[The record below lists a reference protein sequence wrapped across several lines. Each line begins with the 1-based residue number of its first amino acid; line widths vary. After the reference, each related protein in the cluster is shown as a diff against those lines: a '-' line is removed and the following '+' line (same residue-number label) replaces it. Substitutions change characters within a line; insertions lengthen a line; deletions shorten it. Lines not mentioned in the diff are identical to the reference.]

1 MLTVSQLSKSFAG
14 RALFDDVSLQVP
26 AKGTGL
32 YRFYLQLITD
42 FWGRILVRR
51 MASTIEG
58 GCLCGGVRYR
68 LHVRPKQGSDCHCED
83 CRRASAAPY
92 VTWCSV
98 PSKAIELLSGELRR
112 VSYAD
117 RLRSF
122 ASCCGTPLFFQDEVS
137 SEWID
142 VTVASL
148 DDPKTFHPE
157 VAIWTEDKLPWVK
170 LAPSRRAF
178 RRGRDENA

>member
-1 MLTVSQLSKSFAG
+1 
-14 RALFDDVSLQVP
+14 
-26 AKGTGL
+26 
-32 YRFYLQLITD
+32 
-42 FWGRILVRR
+42 

-98 PSKAIELLSGELRR
+98 PSKAIEVLSGELRR

-122 ASCCGTPLFFQDEVS
+122 ASCCGTPLFIQDEVS

-148 DDPKTFHPE
+148 DDPKTFPPE

-170 LAPSRRAF
+170 LDPSRRAF
-178 RRGRDENA
+178 RRSRDENA

>member
-1 MLTVSQLSKSFAG
+1 MQPTASSVALMRETWMVSRLRARRLMAG
-14 RALFDDVSLQVP
+14 
-26 AKGTGL
+26 
-32 YRFYLQLITD
+32 
-42 FWGRILVRR
+42 VRR
-51 MASTIEG
+51 MASAIEG

-92 VTWCSV
+92 LTWCSV
-98 PSKAIELLSGELRR
+98 PSQAIEVLSGELRR

-122 ASCCGTPLFFQDEVS
+122 ASCCGTPLFIQDEVG

-148 DDPKTFHPE
+148 DDPGTFHPE
-157 VAIWTEDKLPWVK
+157 VAIWTEDKSPVGK
-170 LAPSRRAF
+170 ARSESACFSPEQR
-178 RRGRDENA
+178 

>member
-1 MLTVSQLSKSFAG
+1 ML
-14 RALFDDVSLQVP
+14 
-26 AKGTGL
+26 
-32 YRFYLQLITD
+32 
-42 FWGRILVRR
+42 
-51 MASTIEG
+51 STIEG

-68 LHVRPKQGSDCHCED
+68 LHNRPKPGSDCHCED

-98 PSKAIELLSGELRR
+98 PSKAIEILSGELRR
-112 VSYAD
+112 VLYTG

-122 ASCCGTPLFFQDEVS
+122 ASCCGTPLFIQDEVS

-148 DDPKTFHPE
+148 DDPKAMPPE
-157 VAIWTEDKLPWVK
+157 AAIWTEDKLPWVQ
-170 LAPSRRAF
+170 LDPSRPAF
-178 RRGRDENA
+178 GRNKDENA

>member
-1 MLTVSQLSKSFAG
+1 MVALTS
-14 RALFDDVSLQVP
+14 RALRQPPLSS
-26 AKGTGL
+26 G
-32 YRFYLQLITD
+32 
-42 FWGRILVRR
+42 VRR

-98 PSKAIELLSGELRR
+98 PSKAIEVLSGELRR
-112 VSYAD
+112 VLYAD

-122 ASCCGTPLFFQDEVS
+122 ASCCGTPLFIQDEVS

-170 LAPSRRAF
+170 LDPSRRAF
-178 RRGRDENA
+178 RRSRDENA

>member
-1 MLTVSQLSKSFAG
+1 MEQVQHVCHNTLPWLISLTRDLPSSLALSGYPVHLADSQSARFSLGVWQAQSRAG
-14 RALFDDVSLQVP
+14 AY
-26 AKGTGL
+26 AE
-32 YRFYLQLITD
+32 
-42 FWGRILVRR
+42 
-51 MASTIEG
+51 ASAIVYTVG
-58 GCLCGGVRYR
+58 QSR
-68 LHVRPKQGSDCHCED
+68 GSDCHCED

-98 PSKAIELLSGELRR
+98 PSKAIEVLSGELRR

-122 ASCCGTPLFFQDEVS
+122 ASCCGTPLFIQDEVS

-148 DDPKTFHPE
+148 DDPKIFPPE

-170 LAPSRRAF
+170 LDPSRRAF
-178 RRGRDENA
+178 RRSRDENA

>member
-1 MLTVSQLSKSFAG
+1 MLLILCISAG
-14 RALFDDVSLQVP
+14 ELNHLPALF
-26 AKGTGL
+26 TCH
-32 YRFYLQLITD
+32 LIVAADATKLRCR
-42 FWGRILVRR
+42 GCTQYVRR

-98 PSKAIELLSGELRR
+98 PSKAIEVLSGELRR

-122 ASCCGTPLFFQDEVS
+122 ASCCGTPLFIQDEVS

-170 LAPSRRAF
+170 LDPSRRAF
-178 RRGRDENA
+178 RRSRDENA

>member
-1 MLTVSQLSKSFAG
+1 MFREGDLALWLAGTQLY
-14 RALFDDVSLQVP
+14 LVSLMRNII
-26 AKGTGL
+26 G
-32 YRFYLQLITD
+32 
-42 FWGRILVRR
+42 
-51 MASTIEG
+51 G

-68 LHVRPKQGSDCHCED
+68 LHSRPKQGSDCHCED

-98 PSKAIELLSGELRR
+98 PSNAIEVLCGEVRR
-112 VSYAD
+112 VLYAD

-122 ASCCGTPLFFQDEVS
+122 ASCCGTPLFIRDEVS

-148 DDPKTFHPE
+148 DDPKTFPPE
-157 VAIWTEDKLPWVK
+157 AAIWTEDKLPWVK
-170 LAPSRRAF
+170 LDPTRRAF
-178 RRGRDENA
+178 RWSRDENA